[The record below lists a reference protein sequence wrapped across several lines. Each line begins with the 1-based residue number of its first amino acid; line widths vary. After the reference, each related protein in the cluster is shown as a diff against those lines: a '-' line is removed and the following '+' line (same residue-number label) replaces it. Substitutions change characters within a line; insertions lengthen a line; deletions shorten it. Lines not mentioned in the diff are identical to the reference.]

1 MPRAKS
7 ARTTQ
12 AQSRSKAATPKQ
24 SHRRPHSKQMRVI
37 GLLSRRGGVTIAA
50 IMRSTGWQQHSVRG
64 FLAGVVRRK
73 LGLKLASEKND
84 GQRVY
89 RIVSV
94 SGKAAAEPSAS

>member
-1 MPRAKS
+1 MPKAK
-7 ARTTQ
+7 AVRTTK
-12 AQSRSKAATPKQ
+12 ARSRSKSAASKQ
-24 SHRRPHSKQMRVI
+24 STRRPHSKQMRVL
-37 GLLSRRGGVTIAA
+37 GLLSKLGGVTIAA

-89 RIVSV
+89 RKRCFFTLPMRGI
-94 SGKAAAEPSAS
+94 